1 MPVVPP
7 DPEQFPAAA
16 PDPASRTSQ
25 AVVARR
31 DSAEVRGFRRSGGHG
46 RMVGWRSRDVVRSTF
61 LVVGVLLGVKLFWVA
76 HVLFFVV
83 FLGMLFGIAVSGG
96 ADYLERFRIRRG
108 AGAAVIVF
116 SFVALLFG
124 VGAWV
129 APTLRAQGAELRQKL
144 PEAVDRVQEW
154 IKKRQSGALGLLI
167 TEQERPGADTTD
179 AATKTTRAASTGQV
193 IAPRPAPAA
202 DTAGGARPPA
212 LHDEMRQRMSGMS
225 KYLFPFITST
235 IETIGG
241 ILLIIF
247 LSIYFAA
254 EPDLYRRGLLS
265 LLPARKRAR
274 GVIMMDRI
282 AVVLRKWLTTQL
294 VAMVVM
300 FAVSTTVLLLLH
312 VKAAFALGVLVGFFE
327 FIPTIGPILS
337 AAPGVAMGF
346 LDSPEKAGYVA
357 LAYWGM
363 QFLENHLLVPLLMKN
378 GLRLPPALTV
388 VTQAVMAIVFGFI
401 GLMVAVPLLATVLV
415 IFEMLYL
422 EKLPQDFTG
431 TYPTPDSTAGGAAV
445 PPLASPS

>member
-1 MPVVPP
+1 
-7 DPEQFPAAA
+7 
-16 PDPASRTSQ
+16 
-25 AVVARR
+25 
-31 DSAEVRGFRRSGGHG
+31 
-46 RMVGWRSRDVVRSTF
+46 MVGWRSRDIVRATFIVVA
-61 LVVGVLLGVKLFWVA
+61 VLLGVKLFWVA

-96 ADYLERFRIRRG
+96 VDYLERFHIRRG
-108 AGAAVIVF
+108 IGAAVIVVT
-116 SFVALLFG
+116 FVALLFG

-129 APTLRAQGAELRQKL
+129 APTLRAQGTELRQKL

-167 TEQERPGADTTD
+167 SEQERPQADS
-179 AATKTTRAASTGQV
+179 AAPVSSAPVSRAVAAGQPV
-193 IAPRPAPAA
+193 APKPVGVA
-202 DTAGGARPPA
+202 DTASGAKPPA
-212 LHDEMRQRMSGMS
+212 LHDAMRERMSGMS

-254 EPDLYRRGLLS
+254 EPELYRRGLLS

-274 GVIMMDRI
+274 GVVMMDRI
-282 AVVLRKWLTTQL
+282 AVVLRKWLITQL

-300 FAVSTTVLLLLH
+300 FAVSTAVLLVLH

-337 AAPGVAMGF
+337 AVPGVAMGF

-357 LAYWGM
+357 LAYWGI
-363 QFLENHLLVPLLMKN
+363 QFLENHLLIPLLMKN

-415 IFEMLYL
+415 MVEMLYL
-422 EKLPQDFTG
+422 EKLPQYFTG
-431 TYPTPDSTAGGAAV
+431 TYPTTEQAAAGAT
-445 PPLASPS
+445 PPLTPQP

>member
-1 MPVVPP
+1 
-7 DPEQFPAAA
+7 
-16 PDPASRTSQ
+16 
-25 AVVARR
+25 
-31 DSAEVRGFRRSGGHG
+31 
-46 RMVGWRSRDVVRSTF
+46 MVGWRSRDVVRSAA
-61 LVVGVLLGVKLFWVA
+61 LVVGVLLAVKLFWVA

-96 ADYLERFRIRRG
+96 ADYLERFHIRRG
-108 AGAAVIVF
+108 VAAPLIVL

-154 IKKRQSGALGLLI
+154 IRKRQSGALGLLV
-167 TEQERPGADTTD
+167 TEQERPG
-179 AATKTTRAASTGQV
+179 S
-193 IAPRPAPAA
+193 
-202 DTAGGARPPA
+202 DTATDSAAQRSSRPITSGQPVPPDRAGAGVVDSVSGARPPA
-212 LHDEMRQRMSGMS
+212 LPDEMRQRMSGLS

-241 ILLIIF
+241 ILLIVF

-282 AVVLRKWLTTQL
+282 AVVLRKWLITQL

-300 FAVSTTVLLLLH
+300 FAVSTAVLMLMH

-357 LAYWGM
+357 LAYWGI
-363 QFLENHLLVPLLMKN
+363 QFLENHLLIPLLMKN

-388 VTQAVMAIVFGFI
+388 VTQAVMAIVFGFP

-415 IFEMLYL
+415 VFEMLYL
-422 EKLPQDFTG
+422 EKLPQDVTA
-431 TYPTPDSTAGGAAV
+431 TYATTESATSV
-445 PPLASPS
+445 ASQA

>member
-1 MPVVPP
+1 
-7 DPEQFPAAA
+7 
-16 PDPASRTSQ
+16 
-25 AVVARR
+25 
-31 DSAEVRGFRRSGGHG
+31 
-46 RMVGWRSRDVVRSTF
+46 MVGWRSRDVVRATA
-61 LVVGVLLGVKLFWVA
+61 LVVGVLLAVKLFWVA

-96 ADYLERFRIRRG
+96 ADYLERFHVRRG
-108 AGAAVIVF
+108 VGAAVIVLA
-116 SFVALLFG
+116 FVALLFG

-154 IKKRQSGALGLLI
+154 IKKRQSGALGLLV
-167 TEQERPGADTTD
+167 TEQERP
-179 AATKTTRAASTGQV
+179 
-193 IAPRPAPAA
+193 AA
-202 DTAGGARPPA
+202 DTASNAAAATPRAAAAAQPVAPRPVASADSTSGARPPA
-212 LHDEMRQRMSGMS
+212 LHDEMRQRMSGLS

-241 ILLIIF
+241 ILLIVF

-254 EPDLYRRGLLS
+254 EPELYRRGLLS

-282 AVVLRKWLTTQL
+282 AVVLRKWLITQL

-300 FAVSTTVLLLLH
+300 FAVSTAVLMLMH

-357 LAYWGM
+357 LAYWGI
-363 QFLENHLLVPLLMKN
+363 QFLENHLLIPLLMKN

-415 IFEMLYL
+415 IVEMQYL

-431 TYPTPDSTAGGAAV
+431 VFPTPDPATGGDES
-445 PPLASPS
+445 PPLASQP

>member
-7 DPEQFPAAA
+7 DPEH
-16 PDPASRTSQ
+16 ASL
-25 AVVARR
+25 ARR
-31 DSAEVRGFRRSGGHG
+31 NSAELRAPKRPGSHK
-46 RMVGWRSRDVVRSTF
+46 RMVGWRSRDVVRSTA
-61 LVVGVLLGVKLFWVA
+61 LVVGVLLAVKLFWVA

-83 FLGMLFGIAVSGG
+83 FLGMLFAIAVSGG
-96 ADYLERFRIRRG
+96 ADYLERFYIRRG
-108 AGAAVIVF
+108 VGAAVIVV

-154 IKKRQSGALGLLI
+154 IKRRESGALGLLV
-167 TEQERPGADTTD
+167 TEQERPGTD
-179 AATKTTRAASTGQV
+179 AAVDSSAASTARAATSGQPV
-193 IAPRPAPAA
+193 APRPVAGA
-202 DTAGGARPPA
+202 DSAVGTRPPA
-212 LHDEMRQRMSGMS
+212 FHDVMRQRMNGLSR
-225 KYLFPFITST
+225 YLFPFITST

-241 ILLIIF
+241 ILLIVF
-247 LSIYFAA
+247 LSIFFAA

-282 AVVLRKWLTTQL
+282 AVVLRKWLITQL

-300 FAVSTTVLLLLH
+300 FAVSTTVLMLMH

-357 LAYWGM
+357 LAYWGI
-363 QFLENHLLVPLLMKN
+363 QFLENHLLIPLLMKN

-401 GLMVAVPLLATVLV
+401 GLMVAVPLLATVVV
-415 IFEMLYL
+415 IVEMLYL
-422 EKLPQDFTG
+422 EKMPLDFTG
-431 TYPTPDSTAGGAAV
+431 TQPMPDCVAGSAAA
-445 PPLASPS
+445 PPLASQS